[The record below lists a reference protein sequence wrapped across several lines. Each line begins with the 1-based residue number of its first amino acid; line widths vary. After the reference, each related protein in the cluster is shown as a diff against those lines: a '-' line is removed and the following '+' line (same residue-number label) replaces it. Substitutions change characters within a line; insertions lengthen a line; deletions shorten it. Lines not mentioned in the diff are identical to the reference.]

1 MQLAASPLQLPLEV
15 PFEGTTARRPLLCHL
30 QAAIVKVGPDALVV
44 ILPTSQA
51 VNMTDNCHLHREES
65 AIFHEDNPV
74 GEGPG
79 SRKASVQ
86 RYLEKR
92 KDRCKSKRKV
102 ATSTSASMD
111 MYLNHQIGNLAQNE
125 HSNRSNACSSP
136 QIRPPTNPTR
146 CGSVENNIVKHADG
160 GVVGLFIVPL
170 WILLLYCEACVAFSV
185 WPMGASN
192 RSCGV

>member
-30 QAAIVKVGPDALVV
+30 QAATVKVGPDALVV

-51 VNMTDNCHLHREES
+51 VNMTDNCQLQREES
-65 AIFHEDNPV
+65 AIFHVDNPV

-86 RYLEKR
+86 GYLEKG

-111 MYLNHQIGNLAQNE
+111 ICLNHQIGNLAQNE
-125 HSNRSNACSSP
+125 HSNRSDACSSP
-136 QIRPPTNPTR
+136 QIRPPTTATR
-146 CGSVENNIVKHADG
+146 CGSAENNIVKHAD
-160 GVVGLFIVPL
+160 VR
-170 WILLLYCEACVAFSV
+170 E
-185 WPMGASN
+185 
-192 RSCGV
+192 